1 MSSIRGKSQ
10 RRDDRFV
17 TASSGERGG
26 RAERD
31 ERDRAL
37 LKPAAHLHAAPDA
50 MDLGFESL
58 DFAQQ
63 LGDRPNEALIDIDL
77 RMLVLRVLKES
88 FCGRYGH
95 GDNACACV
103 DVNDHAGQS

>member
-1 MSSIRGKSQ
+1 MFSIGGKSQ

-17 TASSGERGG
+17 TASSGEGAGRTERGA
-26 RAERD
+26 RSSSLES
-31 ERDRAL
+31 
-37 LKPAAHLHAAPDA
+37 AAHLDTAPDA

-77 RMLVLRVLKES
+77 RMLVLRVLKEGLG
-88 FCGRYGH
+88 GR
-95 GDNACACV
+95 
-103 DVNDHAGQS
+103 

>member
-1 MSSIRGKSQ
+1 
-10 RRDDRFV
+10 
-17 TASSGERGG
+17 
-26 RAERD
+26 
-31 ERDRAL
+31 
-37 LKPAAHLHAAPDA
+37 

-88 FCGRYGH
+88 FGGRYRH
-95 GDNACACV
+95 GGNACACV
-103 DVNDHAGQS
+103 DINDHAGQR